1 MTFLIAALPRSRT
14 TWLAHYLSYP
24 LARPR
29 MYVGHDI
36 MTGCDSVEMFLNS
49 YRNGMWGTVE
59 TGGAELIHVVQ
70 QEMPE
75 CKIVLIR
82 RPLVEVYRSLLDKGF
97 TSDLSK
103 LAEYDQLLDSFAV
116 DPRIVSVPYELL
128 SEMFIGKWLF
138 EYLLEIE
145 FDFEW
150 WSSLIQTNIQI
161 DLREVMIYMNDYSKN
176 LTKLSEDVKNWLA
189 TNMRVN

>member
-1 MTFLIAALPRSRT
+1 MFLIAALPRSRT

-36 MTGCDSVEMFLNS
+36 MTGCDSVEMFINS

-59 TGGAELIHVVQ
+59 TGGAELIHVMQ

-82 RPLVEVYRSLLDKGF
+82 RPLIEVYRSLMAKEF
-97 TSDLSK
+97 VADLTK
-103 LAEYDQLLDSFAV
+103 LAEYDQMLDDFAA
-116 DPRIVSVPYELL
+116 DPRIVSVPYDLL
-128 SEMFIGKWLF
+128 SEQFIGKWLF

-150 WSSLIQTNIQI
+150 WMSLIQTNIQI
-161 DLREVMIYMNDYSKN
+161 DMKEVMQYMHDYSKN
-176 LTKLSEDVKNWLA
+176 LTKLSEDVKRWMKETRRIN
-189 TNMRVN
+189 